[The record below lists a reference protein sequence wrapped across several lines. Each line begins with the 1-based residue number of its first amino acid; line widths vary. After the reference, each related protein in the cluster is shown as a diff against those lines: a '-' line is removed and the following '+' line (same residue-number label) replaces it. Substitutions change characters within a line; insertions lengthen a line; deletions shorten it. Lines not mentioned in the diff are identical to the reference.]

1 VKRTS
6 PFLLKVKMG
15 ADLVMAYNSDFD
27 FRIMRQTAEAFG
39 CDWPATGPQQ
49 RLYLKMQPELKAYWE
64 SAA

>member
-1 VKRTS
+1 
-6 PFLLKVKMG
+6 MG